1 MKLFTTSHRACQH
14 RAEARRRNA
23 FTRRDSPERRRPV
36 PSGDLVPSKRPLPA
50 PYCTPL
56 HSKET

>member
-1 MKLFTTSHRACQH
+1 MKLFTTSRRASQH

-36 PSGDLVPSKRPLPA
+36 PFDGLVPSKRHLCA

-56 HSKET
+56 HSERS

>member
-1 MKLFTTSHRACQH
+1 MKHFTTSRRACQH

-36 PSGDLVPSKRPLPA
+36 PFDGLVPLNRHLCA

-56 HSKET
+56 HSHET